1 MCYGLRC
8 YYDVA
13 YDVAGQ
19 DPDHGPLA
27 VGDACQKVASVSV
40 PRQTMLWTCG
50 IAVQGDYNCGGGERA
65 LPARLHRESGRT
77 SCMRCMQ

>member
-1 MCYGLRC
+1 
-8 YYDVA
+8 VA
-13 YDVAGQ
+13 AQ

-50 IAVQGDYNCGGGERA
+50 IAVQGDYNCGGGVRA
-65 LPARLHRESGRT
+65 LPAQPHMSLALQLHDVHSLSTRSNLK
-77 SCMRCMQ
+77 CWH